1 MSAVRDYQ
9 TNRYPAT
16 ISLPWSCARI
26 DALTFLHSS
35 MFKRL
40 CKNVEIDPCDI
51 FKHLGILMPSA
62 LCPCEE
68 CCRDYVEQAISVLFM
83 PKQERYVFVPG
94 ERHHVYWV
102 HRSGGYS
109 LVSGVVPYREA
120 PVNRYCTPMQYLIRM
135 GVQFD
140 EIASNTPSKLANN
153 LLALYE
159 SETERTIA

>member
-9 TNRYPAT
+9 ANRYPAT
-16 ISLPWSCARI
+16 VSLPWSCARI
-26 DALTFLHSS
+26 DALTFLHGSI
-35 MFKRL
+35 FRTL

-83 PKQERYVFVPG
+83 PRQERYVFVPG

-102 HRSGGYS
+102 HKSGGYS
-109 LVSGVVPYREA
+109 LVSGVVPHREA
-120 PVNRYCTPMQYLIRM
+120 PINRYCTPMQYLIRM

-153 LLALYE
+153 LFALYE
-159 SETERTIA
+159 SETERIIA